1 MHYNEITMM
10 GAYHHRPV
18 TVRRALEMLSDPE
31 FAVEL
36 LLSDERPVEEVEEA
50 LQNMMDKKVL
60 KVVIKTLLTKE

>member
-1 MHYNEITMM
+1 MM
-10 GAYHHRPV
+10 GVYLHRPV

-31 FAVEL
+31 FTVEL